1 MKTDLPHILIAEPE
15 FLIALDAE
23 YLIKAA
29 FDCRITLQRPEQVD
43 HWDSTALADV
53 DLCLIDVP
61 GETAETL
68 ARIRRLVDKGVPLL
82 LTTISEIQRGGVTG
96 FEIVPVVTK
105 PFEAETLTALV
116 KARLRPRPQP
126 LETTDQN

>member
-29 FDCRITLQRPEQVD
+29 FDCRVTLQRPEQVD

-53 DLCLIDVP
+53 DLCLLDVP

-82 LTTISEIQRGGVTG
+82 LTTVSEAHQKGVAG
-96 FEIVPVVTK
+96 FETLPVATK
-105 PFEAETLTALV
+105 PFEADTLLAMVRAQLHR
-116 KARLRPRPQP
+116 AAQP
-126 LETTDQN
+126 AEDADQN

>member
-1 MKTDLPHILIAEPE
+1 MKPDLPHILIAEPE

-29 FDCRITLQRPEQVD
+29 LECRITLQRPEQVD

-53 DLCLIDVP
+53 DLCLLDVP

-68 ARIRRLVDKGVPLL
+68 ARIRRLVENGVPLL
-82 LTTISEIQRGGVTG
+82 LTTISEIQREGVVG
-96 FEIVPVVTK
+96 FEVVPVVTK
-105 PFEAETLTALV
+105 PFEAETLAALV